1 MKKIKTIVLIFGLLL
16 ISTIT
21 FGQDLASNFSYYP
34 KIEYNAK
41 IVESNIDDN
50 GTSFE
55 KAVIDGFDSKIP
67 FYIIKPKDKEE
78 DKFVILLHG
87 ITGSKDNWI
96 NPSTSYSKKYVK
108 LKDSLLTLGYSI
120 IIPDAKYH
128 GERSYEANFA
138 SPITFF
144 SSQDSQKSYN
154 LISTTVKD
162 IRVIMDYIQS
172 NSGNTTTTFDVIGY
186 SMGGMMT
193 ILLNSVDDRMNR
205 VVVCVAPLDI
215 QKASKRMG
223 MNEENAETLN
233 VISPKNYALLQK
245 APITLL
251 MGTKD
256 GWYVKEEAQDF
267 FDKINIKDKTLKFYE
282 SGHLL
287 PDEFISDVIKSLNEK

>member
-1 MKKIKTIVLIFGLLL
+1 MKKIRTITLIFGLLF
-16 ISTIT
+16 ISNIA
-21 FGQDLASNFSYYP
+21 FGQDLAANFSYFP
-34 KIEYNAK
+34 KKEFNAK
-41 IVESNIDDN
+41 IVASNIDAD

-67 FYIIKPKDKEE
+67 FYIIKPKNYKE
-78 DKFVILLHG
+78 DHFVILLHG
-87 ITGSKDNWI
+87 ITGNKDGWI
-96 NPSTSYSKKYVK
+96 NPFESYSKKCVK
-108 LKDSLLTLGYSI
+108 LKDSLLALGYSV

-144 SSQDSQKSYN
+144 SSQDSQKAYN
-154 LISTTVKD
+154 LVSTSVKD
-162 IRVIMDYIQS
+162 IRILMDYIQF

-186 SMGGMMT
+186 SMGGIMT
-193 ILLNSVDDRMNR
+193 ILLNSVEDRLNR
-205 VVVCVAPLDI
+205 TVVCVAPLDLE
-215 QKASKRMG
+215 KASKILG
-223 MNEENAETLN
+223 MNDEKAKTLK

-256 GWYVKEEAQDF
+256 GWYFKEEAQDF

-287 PDEFISDVIKSLNEK
+287 PDEFISDVIKNIDKG

>member
-1 MKKIKTIVLIFGLLL
+1 MNKIRLFFGLFF

-21 FGQDLASNFSYYP
+21 FGQDLTANLSYFP

-41 IVESNIDDN
+41 IVASNIQDD

-67 FYIIKPKDKEE
+67 FYIIKPKNYKE
-78 DKFVILLHG
+78 DHFVILLHG
-87 ITGSKDNWI
+87 ITGNKDGWV
-96 NPSTSYSKKYVK
+96 NPTESYSKKLVT
-108 LKDSLLTLGYSI
+108 LKDSLLALGYSV

-144 SSQDSQKSYN
+144 TSQDSQKAYN
-154 LISTTVKD
+154 LVSTSVKD
-162 IRVIMDYIQS
+162 VRVIMDYIQF

-186 SMGGMMT
+186 SMGGIIT
-193 ILLNSVDDRMNR
+193 ILLNSVDDRLNR
-205 VVVCVAPLDI
+205 TVACVAPLDLE
-215 QKASKRMG
+215 KASKILG
-223 MNEENAETLN
+223 MNGEKAKTLK
-233 VISPKNYALLQK
+233 VMSPKNYASLQK

-256 GWYVKEEAQDF
+256 GWYVEQEVQDF
-267 FDKINIKDKTLKFYE
+267 FDSITMKDKTLKFYE

-287 PDEFISDVIKSLNEK
+287 PDEFISDAIKSINKE